1 MRYFVYKIEGA
12 AGRVKLHCSNGYLP
26 LNKGARFSKK
36 AESPSR

>member
-1 MRYFVYKIEGA
+1 MRYFVYKIGGA
-12 AGRVKLHCSNGYLP
+12 GGSVKLRCSNVYLP